1 MSIKVILFD
10 LDGTLLPMDQ
20 NVFVKSYFGGL
31 AKKLAPHG
39 YDSEKLISAVWA
51 GTGAMVKNDGT
62 KKNEEVFWDKF
73 CEIFGEEAKND
84 LPIFEEFYATD
95 FAKVQ
100 SSCGY
105 NPKASENVRD
115 LKNMGLRIALAT
127 NPIFPEIATRQR
139 IAWAGLD
146 TSDFELYTTYENS
159 RYCKPNLEYYKD
171 ITNSLG
177 VEPCECLMVGND
189 VDEDMIA
196 EKLGMKVFLV
206 TECIINKSQKDISLY
221 PNGDFSDLMNYVR
234 GITK

>member
-105 NPKASENVRD
+105 NPKASETVRD

-196 EKLGMKVFLV
+196 EKLSMKVFLV

>member
-1 MSIKVILFD
+1 
-10 LDGTLLPMDQ
+10 MDQ
-20 NVFVKSYFGGL
+20 NIFVKSYFGGL

-105 NPKASENVRD
+105 NPNSSETVRD

-159 RYCKPNLEYYKD
+159 RHCKPNLEYYKD